1 MISWK
6 GILHLKFI
14 FDILKIRPYYV
25 GMSFYSN
32 LESNLDSKEL
42 RKINLFLQ
50 IILIFELSIGYQAS
64 VIKYLKKI
72 IETLLSRY

>member
-32 LESNLDSKEL
+32 LESKEL